1 MNISSATPKQV
12 AYLTYMGVRDAERMS
27 KDEASAA
34 IEKLFDTAD
43 DKLWE
48 RLREKQTDW
57 ITDRFILYPDLYAH
71 EIQSMLDHELPEMFH
86 AFVRSRVVGASET
99 LTKAKIKHVIDA
111 LTRENKHWWQAK
123 NKKDVFFTRLAATF
137 PGCVDGRPPE
147 KKVVPAK
154 QPPPQVT
161 VSSRRSGCMSVVCA
175 LVAATVICLLIFA

>member
-1 MNISSATPKQV
+1 
-12 AYLTYMGVRDAERMS
+12 MGVTDAERMS
-27 KDEASAA
+27 KDEASTA

-71 EIQSMLDHELPEMFH
+71 EIQSMLDHELPDIFH
-86 AFVRSRVVGASET
+86 AYVRSRVVGASET
-99 LTKAKIKHVIDA
+99 LTKAKIKQVIDA
-111 LTRENKHWWQAK
+111 LTRENKQWWQAK

-154 QPPPQVT
+154 QPPPQIT
-161 VSSRRSGCMSVVCA
+161 VSPARSGCMSVVCA
-175 LVAATVICLLIFA
+175 LVAVTVICVLMSA